1 MSQNPYAQPG
11 PQYADTTPADARTS
25 ILAVLSLLS
34 GVAGL
39 IICCIP
45 PIGLLGV
52 LFGVP
57 ALFSISA
64 ARGRKKGSGMA
75 ITGIV
80 TGLIGAAIGTA
91 MWAGMAMQA
100 GRFTAY
106 AVVLEHTESLD
117 ASAARAEFDA
127 SVREEVTP
135 ERLEAFREAYQS
147 EIGAYVAP
155 PDGLGEMLGGYFAV
169 SPQSWEAFGELGER
183 YGTPVPMTLE
193 FAQEEALTIFALGAG
208 QNGRPQLLNVGVIVP
223 DTGDIIWLLPPAP
236 QAPAPA
242 GEAPEAPDGPDP
254 DGESPPEGD
263 EGGG

>member
-25 ILAVLSLLS
+25 ILAVLSLIS

-45 PIGLLGV
+45 FIGLLGV

-91 MWAGMAMQA
+91 MYFGANMLAREGAEMAVVFEHVEAGDLEATQDEFAPGVRDKVTAARLAEFRGAYHAEVGAYQGVPRGLGAWA
-100 GRFTAY
+100 TAY
-106 AVVLEHTESLD
+106 
-117 ASAARAEFDA
+117 
-127 SVREEVTP
+127 
-135 ERLEAFREAYQS
+135 
-147 EIGAYVAP
+147 G
-155 PDGLGEMLGGYFAV
+155 
-169 SPQSWEAFGELGER
+169 
-183 YGTPVPMTLE
+183 
-193 FAQEEALTIFALGAG
+193 GAG
-208 QNGRPQLLNVGVIVP
+208 QKAGERMGEMDEYEAVFPIPANFDSAPAFSLLALDTGGSGRPELLNIGVLVQ
-223 DTGDIIWLLPPAP
+223 DTGDVIWLLPPPAES
-236 QAPAPA
+236 APAPQDPTEIPPDD
-242 GEAPEAPDGPDP
+242 EAPPDG
-254 DGESPPEGD
+254 G